1 MTNEE
6 LLKKIAEFINPIAR
20 EISRIKT
27 AVEALKAG
35 QDDILEQLARKADKA
50 DVKRLEQKI
59 DKKIQDH
66 EGRIERLELPHK
78 N

>member
-1 MTNEE
+1 MNNEE
-6 LLKKIAEFINPIAR
+6 LLEKIGEYIKPLVNGIAHL
-20 EISRIKT
+20 KT
-27 AVEALKAG
+27 VVEALKAG
-35 QDDILEQLARKADKA
+35 QDDIREKMATKG

-66 EGRIERLELPHK
+66 EERLERLELPRK

>member
-20 EISRIKT
+20 EISHIKT

-66 EGRIERLELPHK
+66 EGRIEHLELPHK